1 MYGAISLSR
10 SFADLGVSTSLLAVL
25 NDAGIVTPTPIQ
37 SATLPDAMSGRD
49 VLGRGRTGSGKT
61 YAFCIP
67 LVARLAASGGRRA
80 KGAPRGL
87 ILAPTRE
94 LARQINETLS
104 PLAAAEGMRTTVIFG
119 GVSQGRQVEALNRG
133 VDIVV
138 ACPGRLEDLMG
149 QKHCR
154 LDSIEISVLDEA
166 DHMADLGFLP
176 GVTRILSATP
186 KNTQRLLFSA
196 TLDQGVGKIVDRF
209 LVNPVDHS
217 VDDGS
222 ATPGPT
228 AHHVVRVHSDDRV
241 RALAD
246 LAGAHER
253 TVMFTRTKHGAK
265 RLAKQLT
272 GRGVS
277 SVDLHGNL
285 SQNAR
290 VRNLDAFSSG
300 EATVM
305 VATDIAAR
313 GIHVDDVG
321 LVIHADPPAEHKAY
335 VHRSGRTA
343 RAGAV
348 GTVVTVATQ
357 DQVGEVR
364 SLLRAAG
371 VSAGEIN
378 LPVGGD
384 AAAALADAPEPP
396 EHMPSDDPAVGESI
410 RGQARRNRGQS
421 RQGQNQQRGARSGG
435 RDQGGR
441 DESSRRGT
449 GQGARQGSERG
460 TGRGAGDGR
469 QGHDSSNRNG
479 AARGGPERGGRD
491 TQGSGSDGARRG
503 QRRPQSS
510 GTQGGSAQGGARQG
524 GSRQGGS
531 AQGGARQGAGR
542 QGSGG
547 QTSGG
552 QRSGGQRSGAH
563 QSLGSSAAQ
572 PQDGQRR
579 RSVRAA
585 G

>member
-1 MYGAISLSR
+1 MSR
-10 SFADLGVSTSLLAVL
+10 SFADLGVPSPLLDVL
-25 NDAGIVTPTPIQ
+25 GSAGITTPTPIQ
-37 SATLPDAMSGRD
+37 SATLPDALTGRD

-80 KGAPRGL
+80 RNSPRGL

-94 LARQINETLS
+94 LARQINETLE
-104 PLAAAEGMRTTVIFG
+104 PLATSMGLKTTVIFG

-154 LDSIEISVLDEA
+154 MDSIEISVLDEA

-176 GVTRILSATP
+176 GVTRILAATP
-186 KNTQRLLFSA
+186 SGAQRLLFSA
-196 TLDQGVGKIVDRF
+196 TLDSGVQKLVTKF
-209 LVNPVDHS
+209 LTDPVDHS
-217 VDDGS
+217 VDDGT
-222 ATPGPT
+222 ATSGPT
-228 AHHVVRVHSDDRV
+228 AHHVVRVDADDRV

-246 LAGAHER
+246 LAVAHPR

-272 GRGVS
+272 GRGVV

-300 EATVM
+300 AATVL

-321 LVIHADPPAEHKAY
+321 LVVHADPPAEHKAY

-343 RAGAV
+343 RAGAI
-348 GTVVTVATQ
+348 GTVVTVATS
-357 DQVGEVR
+357 DQVREVR

-371 VSAGEIN
+371 VTAGEIE
-378 LPVGGD
+378 LPIGAD
-384 AAAALADAPEPP
+384 AAVALADAPEPP
-396 EHMPSDDPAVGESI
+396 AHVPSDDGAEGQSV
-410 RGQARRNRGQS
+410 RGQARRSRGQG
-421 RQGQNQQRGARSGG
+421 RQNQNQQRQGRGGGQG
-435 RDQGGR
+435 RDGEQSRGGGQSR
-441 DESSRRGT
+441 DGAGRG
-449 GQGARQGSERG
+449 GSERG
-460 TGRGAGDGR
+460 G
-469 QGHDSSNRNG
+469 S
-479 AARGGPERGGRD
+479 ERGGRD
-491 TQGSGSDGARRG
+491 QQGSGTGGARR
-503 QRRPQSS
+503 RPQTADAH
-510 GTQGGSAQGGARQG
+510 GAPRQGSA
-524 GSRQGGS
+524 
-531 AQGGARQGAGR
+531 R
-542 QGSGG
+542 QGSGARG
-547 QTSGG
+547 SGG
-552 QRSGGQRSGAH
+552 QRSAGQGSATQGSGAR
-563 QSLGSSAAQ
+563 QSVGQAAGR
-572 PQDGQRR
+572 PRSDQRR
-579 RSVRAA
+579 RSTRTA

>member
-1 MYGAISLSR
+1 MFQERAGQDAITIYGVSSLSR
-10 SFADLGVSTSLLAVL
+10 TFADLGVPSPLLDVL
-25 NDAGIVTPTPIQ
+25 SGGGIISPTPIQ

-61 YAFCIP
+61 YAFCLP
-67 LVARLAASGGRRA
+67 LVTRLAASAPAGGRRTRN
-80 KGAPRGL
+80 APRGL

-94 LARQINETLS
+94 LARQIDETLA
-104 PLAAAEGMRTTVIFG
+104 PLAEAMGLRTTVIFG
-119 GVSQGRQVEALNRG
+119 GVTQGRQVAALDRG

-154 LDSIEISVLDEA
+154 MDSIEVSVLDEA

-176 GVTRILSATP
+176 GVTRILAATP
-186 KNTQRLLFSA
+186 RGAQRLLFSA
-196 TLDQGVGKIVDRF
+196 TLDQGVDKLVKKF
-209 LVNPVDHS
+209 LDNPVVHE

-222 ATPGPT
+222 ATPGAT
-228 AHHVVRVHSDDRV
+228 AHHVFHVDPDDRV

-246 LAGAHER
+246 LAEAHDR

-300 EATVM
+300 QATVL

-321 LVIHADPPAEHKAY
+321 LVVHADPPAEHKAY

-348 GTVVTVATQ
+348 GTVVTVATS
-357 DQVGEVR
+357 DQVREVR
-364 SLLRAAG
+364 SLLRSAG
-371 VSAGEIN
+371 VTAGEIV
-378 LPVGGD
+378 LPVGAN
-384 AAAALADAPEPP
+384 AATALAEAPEPP
-396 EHMPSDDPAVGESI
+396 AHVPGEVEPEG
-410 RGQARRNRGQS
+410 RGQARQDRGQGRQS
-421 RQGQNQQRGARSGG
+421 QNRQRQGQGQ
-435 RDQGGR
+435 
-441 DESSRRGT
+441 
-449 GQGARQGSERG
+449 GQGARSQPRSQD
-460 TGRGAGDGR
+460 GRGGQRRQADG
-469 QGHDSSNRNG
+469 
-479 AARGGPERGGRD
+479 A
-491 TQGSGSDGARRG
+491 QGSG
-503 QRRPQSS
+503 RP
-510 GTQGGSAQGGARQG
+510 A
-524 GSRQGGS
+524 
-531 AQGGARQGAGR
+531 
-542 QGSGG
+542 SGG
-547 QTSGG
+547 QRTGG
-552 QRSGGQRSGAH
+552 QRSGGGQRTGAQH
-563 QSLGSSAAQ
+563 SIGQAAGQSRG
-572 PQDGQRR
+572 GERR
-579 RSVRAA
+579 RSSRAA

>member
-1 MYGAISLSR
+1 MSR
-10 SFADLGVSTSLLAVL
+10 SFADLGVPSPLLSVL
-25 NDAGIVTPTPIQ
+25 TDAGIVTPTPIQ
-37 SATLPDAMSGRD
+37 DATLPDALTGRD

-67 LVARLAASGGRRA
+67 LVTRLAASGGRRT

-94 LARQINETLS
+94 LARQINETLA
-104 PLAAAEGMRTTVIFG
+104 PLAQAMGLRTTVIFG
-119 GVSQGRQVEALNRG
+119 GVGQGRQVEALNRG

-149 QKHCR
+149 QKHLR
-154 LDSIEISVLDEA
+154 LDQAEITVLDEA

-186 KNTQRLLFSA
+186 KGTQRLLFSA
-196 TLDQGVGKIVDRF
+196 TLDEGVGKLVDRF
-209 LVNPVDHS
+209 LVDPVDHS

-222 ATPGPT
+222 ATPGLT
-228 AHHVVRVHSDDRV
+228 AHYVVRVDSDDRV

-246 LAGAHER
+246 LAGAHDR

-300 EATVM
+300 EATVL

-321 LVIHADPPAEHKAY
+321 LVVHSDPPAEHKAY

-371 VSAGEIN
+371 VTAGEII
-378 LPVGGD
+378 LPVGAD
-384 AAAALADAPEPP
+384 AGTALADAPEPP
-396 EHMPSDDPAVGESI
+396 PHVPGAVDPDAPSV
-410 RGQARRNRGQS
+410 RTQARRSRGQGRQS
-421 RQGQNQQRGARSGG
+421 QNRQRQQGGHTSQNGQNAQGGERSERGGRTSQSERPAGSGGAGGGARRRRPQSAGAQGSGHGSGHGSGGQRQGSGSG
-435 RDQGGR
+435 RQG
-441 DESSRRGT
+441 S
-449 GQGARQGSERG
+449 ARQGSS
-460 TGRGAGDGR
+460 
-469 QGHDSSNRNG
+469 Q
-479 AARGGPERGGRD
+479 
-491 TQGSGSDGARRG
+491 QGSG
-503 QRRPQSS
+503 
-510 GTQGGSAQGGARQG
+510 
-524 GSRQGGS
+524 
-531 AQGGARQGAGR
+531 RQGAGAHGSGRPSR
-542 QGSGG
+542 QGSGAQQSVG
-547 QTSGG
+547 QASGQG
-552 QRSGGQRSGAH
+552 HGGGGGGA
-563 QSLGSSAAQ
+563 
-572 PQDGQRR
+572 RR
-579 RSVRAA
+579 RSTRAA

>member
-1 MYGAISLSR
+1 MSR
-10 SFADLGVSTSLLAVL
+10 SFADLGVPSPLLDVL
-25 NDAGIVTPTPIQ
+25 SGAGIVSPTPIQ
-37 SATLPDAMSGRD
+37 DATLPDALSGRD

-67 LVARLAASGGRRA
+67 LVARLAASGTTRS
-80 KGAPRGL
+80 KGTPRGL
-87 ILAPTRE
+87 VLAPTRE
-94 LARQINETLS
+94 LARQINETLE
-104 PLAAAEGMRTTVIFG
+104 PLAKAMGMRTTVIFG
-119 GVSQGRQVEALNRG
+119 GVGQGRQVDALNRG

-154 LDSIEISVLDEA
+154 LDKTEVTVLDEA

-186 KNTQRLLFSA
+186 SDAQRLLFSA
-196 TLDQGVGKIVDRF
+196 TLDEGVSKLVNRF
-209 LVNPVDHS
+209 LVDPVDHS

-228 AHHVVRVHSDDRV
+228 AHHVLRVTSDDRV

-246 LAGAHER
+246 LGGAHER

-272 GRGVS
+272 GRGVA

-300 EATVM
+300 EATVL

-313 GIHVDDVG
+313 GIHVDDVQ
-321 LVIHADPPAEHKAY
+321 LVVHADPPAEHKAY

-364 SLLRAAG
+364 GLLRAAG
-371 VSAGEIN
+371 VAAGEIM
-378 LPVGGD
+378 LAEGSD
-384 AAAALADAPEPP
+384 AAVALADAPEPP
-396 EHMPSDDPAVGESI
+396 PHVPDAEAENGPS
-410 RGQARRNRGQS
+410 ARSRSRQNRGQS
-421 RQGQNQQRGARSGG
+421 RQSRNRQRSQQGEQRQQGAGERRQGGQRQQGQARSGAE
-435 RDQGGR
+435 Q
-441 DESSRRGT
+441 SRS
-449 GQGARQGSERG
+449 GQRQGQSRSG
-460 TGRGAGDGR
+460 QPRSGQSRSGQSPSGQRQGQSRSGAG
-469 QGHDSSNRNG
+469 QS
-479 AARGGPERGGRD
+479 
-491 TQGSGSDGARRG
+491 GSGRPRSD
-503 QRRPQSS
+503 
-510 GTQGGSAQGGARQG
+510 
-524 GSRQGGS
+524 
-531 AQGGARQGAGR
+531 
-542 QGSGG
+542 
-547 QTSGG
+547 
-552 QRSGGQRSGAH
+552 QRSGHGAA
-563 QSLGSSAAQ
+563 G
-572 PQDGQRR
+572 GGRR
-579 RSVRAA
+579 RATRAV

>member
-1 MYGAISLSR
+1 MSR
-10 SFADLGVSTSLLAVL
+10 SFADLGVPSPLLSVL
-25 NDAGIVTPTPIQ
+25 TDAGIVIPTPIQ
-37 SATLPDAMSGRD
+37 DATLPDALNGRD

-67 LVARLAASGGRRA
+67 LVARLAASGGRRT

-94 LARQINETLS
+94 LARQINETLA
-104 PLAAAEGMRTTVIFG
+104 PLAQAMGMRTTVIFG
-119 GVSQGRQVEALNRG
+119 GVGQGRQVEALNRG

-154 LDSIEISVLDEA
+154 LDQAEITVLDEA

-186 KNTQRLLFSA
+186 KGAQRLLFSA
-196 TLDQGVGKIVDRF
+196 TLDEGVGKLVDRF
-209 LVNPVDHS
+209 LVDPVDHA

-228 AHHVVRVHSDDRV
+228 SHYVLRVDSDDRV

-300 EATVM
+300 EATVL

-321 LVIHADPPAEHKAY
+321 LVVHSDPPAEHKAY

-371 VSAGEIN
+371 VTAGEIL
-378 LPVGGD
+378 LPVGAD
-384 AAAALADAPEPP
+384 AGTALSDAPEPP
-396 EHMPSDDPAVGESI
+396 PHVPGAVDPDAPSVRS
-410 RGQARRNRGQS
+410 QARRSRGQS
-421 RQGQNQQRGARSGG
+421 RQSQNRQRQ
-435 RDQGGR
+435 QGGHT
-441 DESSRRGT
+441 SQN
-449 GQGARQGSERG
+449 GQSTQGGER
-460 TGRGAGDGR
+460 
-469 QGHDSSNRNG
+469 S
-479 AARGGPERGGRD
+479 ERGGRG
-491 TQGSGSDGARRG
+491 TQSERPAGSGGTGGGARRRP
-503 QRRPQSS
+503 RRPQSA
-510 GTQGGSAQGGARQG
+510 GAQGSGHGTGGQRQG
-524 GSRQGGS
+524 S
-531 AQGGARQGAGR
+531 GR
-542 QGSGG
+542 QGSGAQSAG
-547 QTSGG
+547 RPGRQG
-552 QRSGGQRSGAH
+552 SGAQ
-563 QSLGSSAAQ
+563 QSV
-572 PQDGQRR
+572 GQASGQGRGGGGGGGARR
-579 RSVRAA
+579 RSTRAA

>member
-1 MYGAISLSR
+1 MFQERAGQDAITIYGVSSLSR
-10 SFADLGVSTSLLAVL
+10 TFADLGVPSPLLDVL
-25 NDAGIVTPTPIQ
+25 SGGGIISPTPIQ

-61 YAFCIP
+61 YAFCLP
-67 LVARLAASGGRRA
+67 LVTRLAASAPAGGRRTRN
-80 KGAPRGL
+80 APRGL

-94 LARQINETLS
+94 LARQIDETLA
-104 PLAAAEGMRTTVIFG
+104 PLAEAMGLRTTVIFG
-119 GVSQGRQVEALNRG
+119 GVTQGRQVAALDRG

-154 LDSIEISVLDEA
+154 MDSIEVSVLDEA

-176 GVTRILSATP
+176 GVTRILAATP
-186 KNTQRLLFSA
+186 RGAQRLLFSA
-196 TLDQGVGKIVDRF
+196 TLDQGVDKLVKKF
-209 LVNPVDHS
+209 LDNPVVHE

-222 ATPGPT
+222 ATPGAT
-228 AHHVVRVHSDDRV
+228 AHHVFHVDPDDRV

-246 LAGAHER
+246 LAEAHDR

-300 EATVM
+300 QATVL

-321 LVIHADPPAEHKAY
+321 LVVHADPPAEHKAY

-348 GTVVTVATQ
+348 GTVVTVATS
-357 DQVGEVR
+357 DQVREVR
-364 SLLRAAG
+364 SLLRSAG
-371 VSAGEIN
+371 VTAGEIV
-378 LPVGGD
+378 LPVGAN
-384 AAAALADAPEPP
+384 AATALAEAPEPP
-396 EHMPSDDPAVGESI
+396 AHVPGDVEPEG
-410 RGQARRNRGQS
+410 RGQARQDRGQGRQS
-421 RQGQNQQRGARSGG
+421 QNRQRQGQGQ
-435 RDQGGR
+435 
-441 DESSRRGT
+441 
-449 GQGARQGSERG
+449 GQGARSQPRSQD
-460 TGRGAGDGR
+460 GRGGQRRQADG
-469 QGHDSSNRNG
+469 
-479 AARGGPERGGRD
+479 A
-491 TQGSGSDGARRG
+491 QGSG
-503 QRRPQSS
+503 RP
-510 GTQGGSAQGGARQG
+510 A
-524 GSRQGGS
+524 
-531 AQGGARQGAGR
+531 
-542 QGSGG
+542 SGG
-547 QTSGG
+547 QRTGG
-552 QRSGGQRSGAH
+552 QRSGGGQRTGAQH
-563 QSLGSSAAQ
+563 SIGQAAGQSRG
-572 PQDGQRR
+572 GERR
-579 RSVRAA
+579 RSSRAA

>member
-1 MYGAISLSR
+1 MSR
-10 SFADLGVSTSLLAVL
+10 SFADLGVPSPLLAVL
-25 NDAGIVTPTPIQ
+25 DAAGITTPTPIQ
-37 SATLPDAMSGRD
+37 SATLPDALSGRD

-61 YAFCIP
+61 YAFCLP
-67 LVARLAASGGRRA
+67 LVARLAASGGRRTRN
-80 KGAPRGL
+80 APRGL

-94 LARQINETLS
+94 LARQIDETLA
-104 PLAAAEGMRTTVIFG
+104 PLAHAVGLRTTVIFG
-119 GVSQGRQVEALNRG
+119 GVSQGRQVDALNRG

-154 LDSIEISVLDEA
+154 MDAIEISVLDEA

-186 KNTQRLLFSA
+186 AGAQRLLFSA
-196 TLDQGVGKIVDRF
+196 TLDSGVQKLVTKF
-209 LVNPVDHS
+209 LTDPVDHS
-217 VDDGS
+217 VDDGT
-222 ATPGPT
+222 ATAGPT
-228 AHHVVRVHSDDRV
+228 AHHVFHVDADDRV

-246 LAGAHER
+246 LAGAHPR

-300 EATVM
+300 EATVL

-321 LVIHADPPAEHKAY
+321 LVVHADPPAEHKAY

-348 GTVVTVATQ
+348 GTVVTVATV

-371 VSAGEIN
+371 VTAGEIA
-378 LPVGGD
+378 LPVGAD

-396 EHMPSDDPAVGESI
+396 PHVPSDDGAEGQSV
-410 RGQARRNRGQS
+410 RGQARRSRGRDRQSQNRQRQQGEG
-421 RQGQNQQRGARSGG
+421 RQGQRQQGEG
-435 RDQGGR
+435 RQGQRQEGEHR
-441 DESSRRGT
+441 RVDSRRG
-449 GQGARQGSERG
+449 
-460 TGRGAGDGR
+460 DGR
-469 QGHDSSNRNG
+469 
-479 AARGGPERGGRD
+479 RGGDQDRQVRARSDRDGAERGGRD
-491 TQGSGSDGARRG
+491 Q
-503 QRRPQSS
+503 
-510 GTQGGSAQGGARQG
+510 
-524 GSRQGGS
+524 
-531 AQGGARQGAGR
+531 

-547 QTSGG
+547 SGARRRRPQNGGTPGAARQGSGG
-552 QRSGGQRSGAH
+552 QRSGGQGSGGQRSGGHGAGTGTRASGAR
-563 QSLGSSAAQ
+563 QSVGQAAGR
-572 PQDGQRR
+572 PRSDQRR
-579 RSVRAA
+579 RATRTA

>member
-1 MYGAISLSR
+1 MSR
-10 SFADLGVSTSLLAVL
+10 SFADLGVPSPLLDVLTSAS
-25 NDAGIVTPTPIQ
+25 ITTPTPIQ
-37 SATLPDAMSGRD
+37 SATLPDALSGRD

-67 LVARLAASGGRRA
+67 LVARLAASGGRRVRN
-80 KGAPRGL
+80 APRGL

-94 LARQINETLS
+94 LARQINETLE
-104 PLAAAEGMRTTVIFG
+104 PLAHSMGLKTTVIFG
-119 GVSQGRQVEALNRG
+119 GVSQGRQVEALGRG

-154 LDSIEISVLDEA
+154 MDSIEVSVLDEA

-186 KNTQRLLFSA
+186 AGAQRLLFSA
-196 TLDQGVGKIVDRF
+196 TLDSGVQKLVDRF
-209 LVNPVDHS
+209 LTDPVDHS
-217 VDDGS
+217 VDDGT
-222 ATPGPT
+222 ATSGPT
-228 AHHVVRVHSDDRV
+228 AHHVVHVDADDRV

-246 LAGAHER
+246 LAVAHPR

-272 GRGVS
+272 GRGVV

-300 EATVM
+300 TATVL

-321 LVIHADPPAEHKAY
+321 LVVHADPPAEHKAY

-348 GTVVTVATQ
+348 GTVVTVATS
-357 DQVGEVR
+357 DQVREVR

-371 VSAGEIN
+371 VTAGEIS
-378 LPVGGD
+378 LPVGAD
-384 AAAALADAPEPP
+384 AAVALADAPEPP
-396 EHMPSDDPAVGESI
+396 AHVPSADGSEGESV
-410 RGQARRNRGQS
+410 RGQARRSRGQG
-421 RQGQNQQRGARSGG
+421 RQNQNQQRGGRGSGQARDGRDGRDGSGQNGNGQGRAGAERSGSERGGSQRGG
-435 RDQGGR
+435 RDQQG
-441 DESSRRGT
+441 SGT
-449 GQGARQGSERG
+449 GGARRRPQTADSHGAPRQGSARQGSGTRG
-460 TGRGAGDGR
+460 
-469 QGHDSSNRNG
+469 S
-479 AARGGPERGGRD
+479 GGGQRTSG
-491 TQGSGSDGARRG
+491 QGSATAGA
-503 QRRPQSS
+503 
-510 GTQGGSAQGGARQG
+510 GARQSVG
-524 GSRQGGS
+524 Q
-531 AQGGARQGAGR
+531 AAGR
-542 QGSGG
+542 P
-547 QTSGG
+547 
-552 QRSGGQRSGAH
+552 RS
-563 QSLGSSAAQ
+563 
-572 PQDGQRR
+572 DQRR
-579 RSVRAA
+579 RSTRTA

>member
-1 MYGAISLSR
+1 MSR
-10 SFADLGVSTSLLAVL
+10 SFADLGVPSPLLDVL
-25 NDAGIVTPTPIQ
+25 GDAGIVTPTPIQ
-37 SATLPDAMSGRD
+37 DATLPDALAGRD

-67 LVARLAASGGRRA
+67 LVARLAASGGKRK

-94 LARQINETLS
+94 LARQIDETLA
-104 PLAAAEGMRTTVIFG
+104 PLATAMGMRTTVIFG
-119 GVSQGRQVEALNRG
+119 GVSQGRQVDALNRG

-149 QKHCR
+149 QKHCS
-154 LDSIEISVLDEA
+154 LASTEVTVLDEA

-186 KNTQRLLFSA
+186 SDTQRLLFSA
-196 TLDQGVGKIVDRF
+196 TLDEGVSKLVNRF
-209 LVNPVDHS
+209 LVDPVDHS

-228 AHHVVRVHSDDRV
+228 AHHVLRVTSDDRV

-246 LAGAHER
+246 LGGAHER

-272 GRGVS
+272 GRGVA

-300 EATVM
+300 EATVL

-313 GIHVDDVG
+313 GIHVDDVQ
-321 LVIHADPPAEHKAY
+321 LVVHADPPAEHKAY

-364 SLLRAAG
+364 GLLRAAG
-371 VSAGEIN
+371 VTAGEIM
-378 LPVGGD
+378 LAEGSD
-384 AAAALADAPEPP
+384 AAVALADAPEPP
-396 EHMPSDDPAVGESI
+396 PHVPDAEAENGPSVRS
-410 RGQARRNRGQS
+410 RSRQNRGQS
-421 RQGQNQQRGARSGG
+421 RQSRNRQRSQQGEQRQQGAGERRQRGQRQQGQARSGAE
-435 RDQGGR
+435 Q
-441 DESSRRGT
+441 SRS
-449 GQGARQGSERG
+449 GQRQGQPRSGQSRSG
-460 TGRGAGDGR
+460 QSPSGQRQGQSRSGAG
-469 QGHDSSNRNG
+469 QS
-479 AARGGPERGGRD
+479 
-491 TQGSGSDGARRG
+491 GSGRPRSD
-503 QRRPQSS
+503 
-510 GTQGGSAQGGARQG
+510 
-524 GSRQGGS
+524 
-531 AQGGARQGAGR
+531 
-542 QGSGG
+542 
-547 QTSGG
+547 
-552 QRSGGQRSGAH
+552 QRSGHGAA
-563 QSLGSSAAQ
+563 G
-572 PQDGQRR
+572 GGRR
-579 RSVRAA
+579 RATRAV

>member
-1 MYGAISLSR
+1 MSR
-10 SFADLGVSTSLLAVL
+10 SFADLGVSSSLLDVL
-25 NDAGIVTPTPIQ
+25 TGAGITTPTPIQ
-37 SATLPDAMSGRD
+37 AATLPDALSGRD

-61 YAFCIP
+61 YAFCLP
-67 LVARLAASGGRRA
+67 LVARLAASAPAGGRRTRN
-80 KGAPRGL
+80 APRGL

-94 LARQINETLS
+94 LARQLDETLA
-104 PLAAAEGMRTTVIFG
+104 PLAEAVGLRTTVIFG
-119 GVSQGRQVEALNRG
+119 GVPQGRQVAALDRG

-154 LDSIEISVLDEA
+154 MDAIEVTVLDEA

-176 GVTRILSATP
+176 GVTRILAATP
-186 KNTQRLLFSA
+186 AGAQRLLFSA
-196 TLDQGVGKIVDRF
+196 TLDQGVDKIVKRF
-209 LVNPVDHS
+209 LVDPVVHS

-228 AHHVVRVHSDDRV
+228 AHHVMRVDSDDRV

-246 LAGAHER
+246 LSGVSER

-265 RLAKQLT
+265 RLAKQLN
-272 GRGVS
+272 GRGVA

-348 GTVVTVATQ
+348 GTVVTVATR
-357 DQVGEVR
+357 DQVQEVR
-364 SLLRAAG
+364 SLLRKAG
-371 VSAGEIN
+371 VTAGEIA
-378 LPVGGD
+378 LSAGAD
-384 AAAALADAPEPP
+384 AAAALSDAPEPP
-396 EHMPSDDPAVGESI
+396 PHVPGGAATDTPSGVQAGGSGQRQGSGRSRRR
-410 RGQARRNRGQS
+410 RGGQGRGRQGQSGQGQGRSGQGRGQS
-421 RQGQNQQRGARSGG
+421 PQGRGQQGRGQQG
-435 RDQGGR
+435 RGQQGGR
-441 DESSRRGT
+441 QDRS
-449 GQGARQGSERG
+449 
-460 TGRGAGDGR
+460 
-469 QGHDSSNRNG
+469 
-479 AARGGPERGGRD
+479 
-491 TQGSGSDGARRG
+491 SDGS
-503 QRRPQSS
+503 QRAGR
-510 GTQGGSAQGGARQG
+510 
-524 GSRQGGS
+524 
-531 AQGGARQGAGR
+531 GR
-542 QGSGG
+542 QGSGSGPKQSIG
-547 QTSGG
+547 QSAG
-552 QRSGGQRSGAH
+552 QHRG
-563 QSLGSSAAQ
+563 
-572 PQDGQRR
+572 GQRR
-579 RSVRAA
+579 RSTRAA

>member
-1 MYGAISLSR
+1 MSR
-10 SFADLGVSTSLLAVL
+10 SFADLGVPSPLLDVL
-25 NDAGIVTPTPIQ
+25 NGAGITTPTPIQ
-37 SATLPDAMSGRD
+37 SATLPDALSGRD

-61 YAFCIP
+61 YAFCLP
-67 LVARLAASGGRRA
+67 LVARLAASGGRRTRN
-80 KGAPRGL
+80 APRGL

-94 LARQINETLS
+94 LARQIDETLA
-104 PLAAAEGMRTTVIFG
+104 PLANALGMKTTVIFG
-119 GVSQGRQVEALNRG
+119 GVSQGRQVDALNRG

-154 LDSIEISVLDEA
+154 LDAVEISVLDEA

-186 KNTQRLLFSA
+186 ADAQRLLFSA
-196 TLDQGVGKIVDRF
+196 TLDSGVQKLVTRF
-209 LVNPVDHS
+209 LTDPVDHS

-228 AHHVVRVHSDDRV
+228 AHHVFHVDADDRV

-246 LAGAHER
+246 LAGAHPR

-272 GRGVS
+272 GRGVA

-300 EATVM
+300 EATVL

-321 LVIHADPPAEHKAY
+321 LVVHADPPAEHKAY

-343 RAGAV
+343 RAGAI
-348 GTVVTVATQ
+348 GTVVTVATA
-357 DQVGEVR
+357 DQVREVR

-371 VSAGEIN
+371 VTAGEIE
-378 LPVGGD
+378 LPVGAD

-396 EHMPSDDPAVGESI
+396 AHVPSDDGAE
-410 RGQARRNRGQS
+410 GQSVRGQS
-421 RQGQNQQRGARSGG
+421 RRGRGRDRQSQNRQRAGQQADGQGQQGRGRQAEGEHGRGRGGQSRGDGRRSADQDRQVRAGRDRDGSECGARDQQGSGG
-435 RDQGGR
+435 GGARRRRPESGGAPSAAPQG
-441 DESSRRGT
+441 S
-449 GQGARQGSERG
+449 ARQGS
-460 TGRGAGDGR
+460 A
-469 QGHDSSNRNG
+469 
-479 AARGGPERGGRD
+479 
-491 TQGSGSDGARRG
+491 
-503 QRRPQSS
+503 
-510 GTQGGSAQGGARQG
+510 
-524 GSRQGGS
+524 
-531 AQGGARQGAGR
+531 R
-542 QGSGG
+542 QGSGA
-547 QTSGG
+547 
-552 QRSGGQRSGAH
+552 QRSGGHGSGAQRSGAQGSGARSTGAR
-563 QSLGSSAAQ
+563 QSIGQAAGS
-572 PQDGQRR
+572 PRGDQRR
-579 RSVRAA
+579 RATRSA